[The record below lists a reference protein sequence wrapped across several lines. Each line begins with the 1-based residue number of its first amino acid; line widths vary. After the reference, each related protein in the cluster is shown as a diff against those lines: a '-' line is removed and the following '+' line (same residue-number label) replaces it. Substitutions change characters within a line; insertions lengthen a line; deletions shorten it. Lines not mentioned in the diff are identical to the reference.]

1 MRVLRVAAAVLGV
14 AAPVIAQS
22 QQTAPQ
28 PKATRAPTLYEDLQM
43 FSQVLNQIRSNHPDS
58 QDTHRLIMAAV
69 EGMIRAADPHSYVLP
84 VARLSAEKARAF
96 EDGKLHPVPVT
107 FRFVGGAPVVAGVAS
122 GTEASRADILRGDEL
137 VSVDGVVVSAT
148 SVDELEIG
156 LAGEKGSTVRLT
168 FARQRVDGSK
178 LQVTRVVKRQRPGS
192 GESAVPVRQM
202 LDSITGYVRVVTFSN
217 EKVAEDVAAAARTL
231 RGQGMQRLVL
241 DLRDNG
247 GGLVDEAASVAGAFL
262 PSGATVYIAETRQKP
277 KPDTVR
283 VKRSFWRQDDRY
295 PIVVMVNDGTASA
308 SELVAGALQDHDRAL
323 VVGRPTFGKSLMM
336 RGFPLTDGS
345 VIVLVVG
352 RVRTPCGR
360 LVQREYRGL
369 TTREYYR
376 QAAEVRDTAGRASC
390 LSSGGRTVYGGGG
403 VYPDVFFAAADGD
416 PAWLA
421 RVREQELPL
430 KWVGGYLTGAGAAVS
445 LDSLA
450 KRGAVSAAGVADFR
464 SFAQTRGIDV
474 PGDSAATARLARALA
489 LEVAAAKWGDAGYY
503 RVAAVGDPEIRQAL
517 ETFARAPM
525 AR

>member
-1 MRVLRVAAAVLGV
+1 MRRAAIALIGI
-14 AAPVIAQS
+14 AAPIFLRA
-22 QQTAPQ
+22 QQTAS
-28 PKATRAPTLYEDLQM
+28 PKPTRPTTLYEDLQM

-96 EDGKLHPVPVT
+96 EDGKLYPVPIT
-107 FRFVGGAPVVAGVAS
+107 FRFVSGAPVVAGVAS
-122 GTEASRADILRGDEL
+122 GTDASRADILRGDEL
-137 VSVDGVVVSAT
+137 VAIDDVPVSAM
-148 SVDELEIG
+148 SVDELDIG

-168 FARQRVDGSK
+168 LARQRVDGSK
-178 LQVTRVVKRQRPGS
+178 LQVTRLVRRQRPGG

-217 EKVAEDVAAAARTL
+217 EKVAEDVAAAARAL

-262 PSGATVYIAETRQKP
+262 PSGSTVYIAETRQRP

-283 VKRSFWRQDDRY
+283 VKRSFWRQEDRY

-376 QAAEVRDTAGRASC
+376 QAAEARDTVGRASC
-390 LSSGGRTVYGGGG
+390 LTTGGRTVYGGGG
-403 VYPDVFFAAADGD
+403 VYPDVLFEAGAGD
-416 PAWLA
+416 PSWLA
-421 RVREQELPL
+421 RVQEQELPL
-430 KWVGGYLTGAGAAVS
+430 KWVGGFLTGAGASVS

-450 KRGAVSAAGVADFR
+450 KHGAVLAAAVADFR
-464 SFAQTRGIDV
+464 SFAQARGV
-474 PGDSAATARLARALA
+474 ELPNGAPENERLARVLA

-503 RVAAVGDPEIRQAL
+503 RVAAVRDPEIRQAL
-517 ETFARAPM
+517 DAFARAPT

>member
-1 MRVLRVAAAVLGV
+1 VAALLIAGASLGV
-14 AAPVIAQS
+14 DA
-22 QQTAPQ
+22 QQTSA

-96 EDGKLHPVPVT
+96 EDGKLFPVPIV
-107 FRFVGGAPVVAGVAS
+107 FRFVSGAPIVAGVSS
-122 GTEASRADILRGDEL
+122 GTDAARADILRGDEL
-137 VSVDGVVVSAT
+137 VAIDAVPVSAM
-148 SVDELEIG
+148 SAQELEIS
-156 LAGEKGSTVRLT
+156 LAGAKGSSVRLT

-178 LQVTRVVKRQRPGS
+178 LQVTRVVKRQRAGA
-192 GESAVPVRQM
+192 ESSVPVRLM
-202 LDSITGYVRVVTFSN
+202 LDSSTGYVRIVAFDN
-217 EKVAEDVAAAARTL
+217 ERVAEDLAESVRAL
-231 RGQGMQRLVL
+231 RGAGMQRLVL

-247 GGLVDEAASVAGAFL
+247 GGLVDEAAAVAGAFL
-262 PSGATVYIAETRQKP
+262 PAGATVYIAETRQRSV
-277 KPDTVR
+277 PDTVR
-283 VKRSFWRQDDRY
+283 VKRSFWRREDRY

-360 LVQREYRGL
+360 LVQREYRGI

-376 QAAEVRDTAGRASC
+376 LAGEARDTVGRVSC
-390 LSSGGRTVYGGGG
+390 LTSGGRTVYGGGG
-403 VYPDVFFAAADGD
+403 IYPDVFFSAGDGD
-416 PAWLA
+416 AAWLA
-421 RVREQELPL
+421 RIREQELPL
-430 KWVGGYLTGAGAAVS
+430 QWVGGYLSGSGADVM
-445 LDSLA
+445 LDTLA
-450 KRGAVSAAGVADFR
+450 KYGGVDLAGVADFR
-464 SFAQTRGIDV
+464 AFAQTRGVQV
-474 PGDSAATARLARALA
+474 PNEPPAVAQLARVLA

-503 RVAAVGDPEIRQAL
+503 RVAAAVDGEIRQAVKA
-517 ETFARAPM
+517 FDNAP
-525 AR
+525 R